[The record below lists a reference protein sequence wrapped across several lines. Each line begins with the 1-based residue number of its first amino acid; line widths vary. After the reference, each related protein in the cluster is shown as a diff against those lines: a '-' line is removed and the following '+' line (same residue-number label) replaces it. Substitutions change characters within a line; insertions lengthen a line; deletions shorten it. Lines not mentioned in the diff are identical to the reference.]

1 MVIIVEGK
9 KFDVLQ
15 HVLVPRHRLL
25 DEKEKEELFKKY
37 RVKPTQLPR
46 ILETDPVV
54 KALGAKKGD
63 VIEIIREE
71 KGCMKPVRYYRIVV

>member
-1 MVIIVEGK
+1 MVTIVESK
-9 KFDVLQ
+9 KFDVLK

-37 RVKPTQLPR
+37 NIKPSQLPR

-71 KGCMKPVRYYRIVV
+71 KGCLKPVVYYRIVV